1 MVFKP
6 GAQTNDEEDS
16 LTNYVLLVIAK
27 TEQLFED
34 MNFIGQMANVTFT
47 SSLGDYVFFEII
59 TIIRI
64 F

>member
-1 MVFKP
+1 MVLKP
-6 GAQTNDEEDS
+6 VAQTVDEEDS

-47 SSLGDYVFFEII
+47 SSLGDDALFFEIH
-59 TIIRI
+59 
-64 F
+64 